1 MIISRNP
8 LRLTLLALL
17 LMSACARAPAESTV
31 TAPAVTANGA
41 AQDAAATATRQPRL
55 ALEASDPS
63 TVSLAAGQPQL
74 VEFFAFWGAT
84 CQGMAPIVHGL
95 EDRYDDRMTFSYL
108 DIDDPS
114 TNVFRTTLGFRYQPE
129 FYLLD
134 AEGNVIQKW
143 VGPVE
148 EQVLIEAFDAALSQ

>member
-1 MIISRNP
+1 M
-8 LRLTLLALL
+8 RLTLLALL
-17 LMSACARAPAESTV
+17 LTSACARATAESAV

-41 AQDAAATATRQPRL
+41 AQNAAATAARQPRL
-55 ALEASDPS
+55 ALEASDPA

-74 VEFFAFWGAT
+74 VEFFAFWCTT
-84 CQGMAPIVHGL
+84 CEGMAPIVHGL

-114 TNVFRTTLGFRYQPE
+114 TSVFRTTLGFRYQPE

-134 AEGNVIQKW
+134 AEGNVIQEW

-148 EQVLIEAFDAALSQ
+148 EQVLIEALDAALSQ